1 MDDITGEGGL
11 LHSLNTCLG
20 LFFLLL
26 SLLGAVLC
34 LVYRR
39 LSSWLLLAMAGFFV
53 EVGDGILRQVA
64 SNLLRHLDVGGDTI
78 GIVYLVL
85 NVLDLIAVS
94 LILIGFAMALGK
106 VQQQLSR
113 MRPEEP
119 APFPRM
125 PPTQASEPFRERKDG
140 SPDIQR

>member
-1 MDDITGEGGL
+1 MDDFTGEGGL

-20 LFFLLL
+20 LFFLLI

-34 LVYRR
+34 IVYRR
-39 LSSWLLLAMAGFFV
+39 LSSWLFLAMAGFLTDVFV
-53 EVGDGILRQVA
+53 GILRQVA
-64 SNLLRHLDVGGDTI
+64 GSVLRHLDVSPDI
-78 GIVYLVL
+78 VGIVYLLLSVFNL
-85 NVLDLIAVS
+85 FAAA
-94 LILIGFAMALGK
+94 LILIGFALALGK

-113 MRPEEP
+113 IRHEEP

-125 PPTQASEPFRERKDG
+125 PPPQASEPFHERKEG